1 MKHIVSMECKLR
13 AILVWNSLR
22 IFAKLFYNNGPIFNV
37 DKKNWYGY
45 GHINQGVYH
54 LTNWYTHRIRDLL
67 SAITHPS
74 RVAILE
80 FLSDR
85 DFGTNKSLRQH
96 LKSLKPKEGG
106 DSPAVVTHHVSLLE
120 KTGLIKHS
128 EEDARVI
135 VATAMG
141 RRITR
146 MLRQMVT
153 NSDFE
158 ESWDRSL

>member
-1 MKHIVSMECKLR
+1 LDRYKQ
-13 AILVWNSLR
+13 
-22 IFAKLFYNNGPIFNV
+22 NNP
-37 DKKNWYGY
+37 
-45 GHINQGVYH
+45 GVIH
-54 LTNWYTHRIRDLL
+54 MTNWYTDRIRDLL
-67 SAITHPS
+67 SAVTHPS

-96 LKSLKPKEGG
+96 LKSVQPRAGG

-120 KTGLIKHS
+120 KNGLVKHS

-135 VATAMG
+135 VATALG

-146 MLRQMVT
+146 VLRQMVS
-153 NSDFE
+153 NSDLD

>member
-1 MKHIVSMECKLR
+1 M
-13 AILVWNSLR
+13 
-22 IFAKLFYNNGPIFNV
+22 
-37 DKKNWYGY
+37 
-45 GHINQGVYH
+45 
-54 LTNWYTHRIRDLL
+54 TNWHTDRIRNLL

-96 LKSLKPKEGG
+96 LKSIQPQTGG
-106 DSPAVVTHHVSLLE
+106 NSPAVVTHHVSLLE
-120 KTGLIKHS
+120 KNGLVKHS

-135 VATAMG
+135 VATVMG

-146 MLRQMVT
+146 MLRQMV
-153 NSDFE
+153 SDSDLD

>member
-1 MKHIVSMECKLR
+1 M
-13 AILVWNSLR
+13 
-22 IFAKLFYNNGPIFNV
+22 
-37 DKKNWYGY
+37 
-45 GHINQGVYH
+45 
-54 LTNWYTHRIRDLL
+54 TNWHTDRIRNLL

-80 FLSDR
+80 FLADR

-96 LKSLKPKEGG
+96 LKSIQPQTGG

-120 KTGLIKHS
+120 KNGLVKHS

-146 MLRQMVT
+146 MLRQMV
-153 NSDFE
+153 SDSDLD

>member
-1 MKHIVSMECKLR
+1 M
-13 AILVWNSLR
+13 
-22 IFAKLFYNNGPIFNV
+22 
-37 DKKNWYGY
+37 
-45 GHINQGVYH
+45 
-54 LTNWYTHRIRDLL
+54 TNWYTQKTRDLL

-96 LKSLKPKEGG
+96 LKTLQSKAGG
-106 DSPAVVTHHVSLLE
+106 DSPAVVTHHVTLLE
-120 KTGLIKHS
+120 KSGLVKHS
-128 EEDARVI
+128 VDDARVI

-141 RRITR
+141 RRISR
-146 MLRQMVT
+146 LLRQMIA
-153 NSDFE
+153 NSDLE

>member
-1 MKHIVSMECKLR
+1 M
-13 AILVWNSLR
+13 
-22 IFAKLFYNNGPIFNV
+22 
-37 DKKNWYGY
+37 
-45 GHINQGVYH
+45 
-54 LTNWYTHRIRDLL
+54 TNWYTDKIRGLL
-67 SAITHPS
+67 STITHPS
-74 RVAILE
+74 RMAILE

-96 LKSLKPKEGG
+96 LRSLQPQRGG

-120 KTGLIKHS
+120 KNGLVKHS

-146 MLRQMVT
+146 ILRQMVT
-153 NSDFE
+153 NSDLE